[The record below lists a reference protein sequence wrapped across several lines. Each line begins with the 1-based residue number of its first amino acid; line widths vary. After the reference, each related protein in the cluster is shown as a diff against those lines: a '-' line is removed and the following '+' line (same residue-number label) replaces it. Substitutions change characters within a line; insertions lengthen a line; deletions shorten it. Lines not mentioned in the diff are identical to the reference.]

1 MKEKTIKIK
10 TAEELENMTIENTK
24 IDVALR
30 ERFISLK
37 NDMSA
42 LKAEADKIQSI
53 VLEKYG
59 HKPVKRADGEI
70 FTAIVYDSLTID
82 EDKITELFGS
92 DALEKVK
99 IKPKHTEYIK
109 A

>member
-10 TAEELENMTIENTK
+10 SAEELESMTVDNTSV
-24 IDVALR
+24 DVALR

-37 NDMSA
+37 NDIAS

-53 VLEKYG
+53 VLEKYE
-59 HKPVKRADGEI
+59 HKPVKRADGQI
-70 FTAIVYDSLTID
+70 FTAIVYDSLTVD
-82 EDKITELFGS
+82 EDKIIELYGKE
-92 DALEKVK
+92 ALEKVK
-99 IKPKHTEYIK
+99 TKTKHTEYIK